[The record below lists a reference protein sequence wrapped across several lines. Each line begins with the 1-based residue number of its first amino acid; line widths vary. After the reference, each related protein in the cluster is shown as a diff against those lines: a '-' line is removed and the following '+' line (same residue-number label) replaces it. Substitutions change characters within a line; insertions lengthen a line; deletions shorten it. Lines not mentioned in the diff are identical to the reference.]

1 MPVRG
6 PDVLQIAA
14 PPGAEAVAAAI
25 SEPATALPFD
35 LSDRTPAYNL
45 GVGITLIIAFVWSF
59 SGLIFRQIQAAE
71 PWEIIFYRS
80 LGVAL
85 GVTLVMVI
93 RYRRAV
99 GRAFLKMGTPGLAA
113 ALCLSTASVCFLQAL
128 HFTTI
133 ANISFL
139 VAAHPFFA
147 AALAWLLLKERV
159 TLRTWIAAALALLGV
174 LLMVLEGIAIGGG
187 LGNILG
193 LGAAIL
199 SAGYAVA
206 LRFGRRIDMTPAVAL
221 SGVLAL
227 VFSAPLVVDFRI
239 SWHDLGLC
247 LLQGMVISAICNSL
261 FAYAARSVP
270 AAEVTLFTLLETVLA
285 PLWVWLVISETP
297 SVLTLIGGAI
307 ILIAILGHA
316 YSAIRRPSKTVRSG
330 PFPV

>member
-1 MPVRG
+1 
-6 PDVLQIAA
+6 
-14 PPGAEAVAAAI
+14 
-25 SEPATALPFD
+25 
-35 LSDRTPAYNL
+35 
-45 GVGITLIIAFVWSF
+45 
-59 SGLIFRQIQAAE
+59 
-71 PWEIIFYRS
+71 
-80 LGVAL
+80 
-85 GVTLVMVI
+85 
-93 RYRRAV
+93 
-99 GRAFLKMGTPGLAA
+99 MGTPGLAA

-187 LGNILG
+187 LGNIC
-193 LGAAIL
+193 
-199 SAGYAVA
+199 
-206 LRFGRRIDMTPAVAL
+206 FGRRIDMTPAVAL

>member
-1 MPVRG
+1 M
-6 PDVLQIAA
+6 A
-14 PPGAEAVAAAI
+14 PPGIEGV
-25 SEPATALPFD
+25 ATAVPKPAGAPIFD
-35 LSDRTPAYNL
+35 HRFRIPSYSLS
-45 GVGITLIIAFVWSF
+45 VCIVFSIAFFWSF
-59 SGLIFRQIQAAE
+59 SGLIFRQIEAAE

-80 LGVAL
+80 VGVAL
-85 GVTLVMVI
+85 GVTFAVVI
-93 RYRRAV
+93 RYQRAAGQAFRRI
-99 GRAFLKMGTPGLAA
+99 GKPGLAA
-113 ALCLSTASVCFLQAL
+113 ALCLSTASLCFLQAL

-159 TLRTWIAAALALLGV
+159 TLRTWFAAALALAGV
-174 LLMVLEGIAIGGG
+174 LLMVLEGLAFGRA

-193 LGAAIL
+193 LAAAIL

-206 LRFGRRIDMTPAVAL
+206 LRFGRHIDMTPAVAL

-227 VFSAPLVVDFRI
+227 TFSAPLVVDFQI
-239 SWHDLGLC
+239 SWHDLSLC

-261 FAYAARSVP
+261 FAYAVRAVP

-285 PLWVWLVISETP
+285 PVWVWLVIDERPTG
-297 SVLTLIGGAI
+297 LTLIGGTI

-316 YSAIRRPSKTVRSG
+316 YSATRRPSRTVRSG

>member
-14 PPGAEAVAAAI
+14 PAGSRAVAAAL
-25 SEPATALPFD
+25 SQPAAGLPFGQ
-35 LSDRTPAYNL
+35 SNRTPTYRL
-45 GVGITLIIAFVWSF
+45 CVGIALSIAFVWSF
-59 SGLIFRQIQAAE
+59 SGLIFRHIEAAE
-71 PWEIIFYRS
+71 PWAIIFYRS

-85 GVTLVMVI
+85 GVTLVIVI
-93 RYRRAV
+93 RYRRAA
-99 GRAFLKMGTPGLAA
+99 GQAFLSIGKPGLAA
-113 ALCLSTASVCFLQAL
+113 AVCLGTASVFFLQAL

-147 AALAWLLLKERV
+147 AALAWLLLKEKV
-159 TLRTWIAAALALLGV
+159 TQRTWIAAALALIGV
-174 LLMVLEGIAIGGG
+174 LLMVLEGIAFEGG

-221 SGVLAL
+221 SGILAL
-227 VFSAPLVVDFRI
+227 IFSAPLVVDFRI
-239 SWHDLGLC
+239 SWHDFGLC

-270 AAEVTLFTLLETVLA
+270 AAELTLFTLLETVLA
-285 PLWVWLVISETP
+285 PLWVWLAISETP

-316 YSAIRRPSKTVRSG
+316 YSATRRPSKTVRSG

>member
-1 MPVRG
+1 MPVKRPALLRVTASPG
-6 PDVLQIAA
+6 TEGVAAVLPKPAAA
-14 PPGAEAVAAAI
+14 PI
-25 SEPATALPFD
+25 FD
-35 LSDRTPAYNL
+35 HQFRAPSYSL
-45 GVGITLIIAFVWSF
+45 GVRIVLLIAFLWSF
-59 SGLIFRQIQAAE
+59 SGLIFRHIEAAE

-80 LGVAL
+80 VGVAL
-85 GVTLVMVI
+85 GVTIAVVI
-93 RYRRAV
+93 RYQGAV
-99 GRAFLKMGTPGLAA
+99 GEAFLRIGKPGLAA
-113 ALCLSTASVCFLQAL
+113 ALCLSTASICFLQAL

-159 TLRTWIAAALALLGV
+159 TLRTWIAAALALAGV
-174 LLMVLEGIAIGGG
+174 LLMVLEGIAFGGA

-206 LRFGRRIDMTPAVAL
+206 LRFGRRVDMTPAVAL

-227 VFSAPLVVDFRI
+227 IFSAPLVVDFQI

-270 AAEVTLFTLLETVLA
+270 AAELTLFTLLETVLA
-285 PLWVWLVISETP
+285 PVWVWLVIDETP
-297 SVLTLIGGAI
+297 TVLTLIGGTI

-316 YSAIRRPSKTVRSG
+316 YRAIRRPSKTVRSG
-330 PFPV
+330 PSPV